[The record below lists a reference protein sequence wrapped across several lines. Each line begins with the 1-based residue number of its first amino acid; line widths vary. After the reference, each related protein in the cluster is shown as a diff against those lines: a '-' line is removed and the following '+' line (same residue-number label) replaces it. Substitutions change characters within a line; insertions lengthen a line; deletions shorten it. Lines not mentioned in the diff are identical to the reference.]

1 MYVRH
6 LWKIDRFSDIS
17 SPKYSTRTSLKVILD
32 MWHVMLQGPL
42 VHYPINTL
50 PYIST
55 CGTSQSYTRAHKFG
69 SIFPRVVV
77 SHFEIGSIWFRL
89 ESASFTDGMSK
100 CHSFIRSE
108 SIRACVLWSR
118 VIQLSTFTDDTQPL
132 LLFIYPQHIVLPCL
146 YFSIQTNSDP
156 L

>member
-6 LWKIDRFSDIS
+6 LWKIDRFYDIS

-118 VIQLSTFTDDTQPL
+118 VILAYCNFNYLPSRTIPNHSSCLSTHNTSWRPTMP
-132 LLFIYPQHIVLPCL
+132 VL
-146 YFSIQTNSDP
+146 
-156 L
+156 